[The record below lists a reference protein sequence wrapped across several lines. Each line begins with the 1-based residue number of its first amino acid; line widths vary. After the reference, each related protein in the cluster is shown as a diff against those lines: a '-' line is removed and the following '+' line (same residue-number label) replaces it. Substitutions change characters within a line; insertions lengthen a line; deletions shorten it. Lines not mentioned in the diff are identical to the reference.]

1 MLYEVLGLQALTSM
15 SEKSILIS
23 LYISLF
29 AASVA
34 AGLSRL
40 GLAFYLAGLG
50 AGVVTVS
57 SLTSWFMGARSISS
71 ILGSVWSDLSLIVRR
86 LIIVSSLFVV
96 AVLVYLISLSRSVVV
111 VIGLNTVWG
120 FMGGLFWPLVQTVA
134 SSLSPR
140 RSGTVMSVYFATGSL
155 GTLVGQFLY
164 GRLGLGD
171 AGVLRLS
178 ALLFLVSGAGFVYV
192 GARAPL
198 ERIGVR
204 GAGGLRGFSEVFGAG
219 PVAFWI
225 VFAAF
230 ASGYA
235 SGILREFLYIYLH
248 TAYGYSKRMISDV
261 LSSAG
266 LLALGVVLGVGPLSD
281 RLGTGRVLVA
291 VLLLG
296 AAGHLLLGA
305 GGSPL
310 VVLLGLSAAL
320 AAGRASLPL
329 TRNAVALGGG
339 RGVYASLVGLSNML
353 SSLGQVVGPLVAGW
367 LYSRL
372 GGESL
377 WVVPGRSLPFLV
389 AALVLLAT
397 IGLYPLAVRAQ
408 RRWRA

>member
-1 MLYEVLGLQALTSM
+1 MDRSPLYVVYLAVFVA
-15 SEKSILIS
+15 SI
-23 LYISLF
+23 
-29 AASVA
+29 A

-57 SLTSWFMGARSISS
+57 SLTSWFMGARSVSS
-71 ILGSVWSDLSLIVRR
+71 IIGSVWSDLSLLARR
-86 LIIVSSLFVV
+86 VIITGSLFVV
-96 AVLVYLISLSRSVVV
+96 SLLVYLISLSSSVAV
-111 VIGLNTVWG
+111 VIALNTLWG

-155 GTLVGQFLY
+155 GILVGQFLY
-164 GRLGLGD
+164 GHLGLSD

-178 ALLFLVSGAGFVYV
+178 VFLFIVSGTMFAYV
-192 GARAPL
+192 AASVPL
-198 ERIGVR
+198 ERIGVKQRR
-204 GAGGLRGFSEVFGAG
+204 GLAGFSEILGAG
-219 PVAFWI
+219 PMAFWI
-225 VFAAF
+225 IFAAF
-230 ASGYA
+230 AAGYA

-248 TAYGYSKRMISDV
+248 TAYGYSKRMISDL

-266 LLALGVVLGVGPLSD
+266 LLALVVVLAVGPMSD
-281 RLGTGRVLVA
+281 KWGTGRVLA
-291 VLLLG
+291 AILLLG
-296 AAGHLLLGA
+296 AFGHILLGA
-305 GGSPL
+305 GGTPL
-310 VVLLGLSAAL
+310 LVLAGLSAAL

-372 GGESL
+372 GMESL
-377 WVVPGRSLPFLV
+377 WLVPGRSLPFLI
-389 AALVLLAT
+389 AAAVLLAT
-397 IGLYPLAVRAQ
+397 LGLYPLAARAQ
-408 RRWRA
+408 RRWST

>member
-1 MLYEVLGLQALTSM
+1 MSVMGSEPVSRHLFVVYVSVL
-15 SEKSILIS
+15 
-23 LYISLF
+23 
-29 AASVA
+29 ASAIA

-57 SLTSWFMGARSISS
+57 SLTSWFMGARSVSS
-71 ILGSVWSDLSLIVRR
+71 ILGSVWSDLSPVARRVIVA
-86 LIIVSSLFVV
+86 SSLFVV
-96 AVLVYLISLSRSVVV
+96 AGLVYLISLSRSVAVI
-111 VIGLNTVWG
+111 IGLNTAWG

-140 RSGTVMSVYFATGSL
+140 RSGTVMSVYFAIGSL
-155 GTLVGQFLY
+155 GTLIGQFLY

-171 AGVLRLS
+171 AAVLRLS
-178 ALLFLVSGAGFVYV
+178 ALLFIVSGAGFAYV

-204 GAGGLRGFSEVFGAG
+204 RRARGLWGFSEVLGAG
-219 PVAFWI
+219 PMAFWI
-225 VFAAF
+225 ILAAF
-230 ASGYA
+230 AAGYA

-248 TAYGYSKRMISDV
+248 SAYGYTKRMISDV

-266 LLALGVVLGVGPLSD
+266 LLALGVVLAVGPLSD

-291 VLLLG
+291 VLILGVIGHVLLG
-296 AAGHLLLGA
+296 L

-310 VVLLGLSAAL
+310 LVLLGLSAAL

-377 WVVPGRSLPFLV
+377 WIIPGRSLPFLV
-389 AALVLLAT
+389 AAAVLLAT
-397 IGLYPLAVRAQ
+397 LGLYPLAVRAQ
-408 RRWRA
+408 RRWST